1 MSDGPIRERTF
12 SVEDIFDE
20 DGDDLDNYK
29 TSPFRRSTRKSMF
42 LDSSWGLWEE
52 KLEEMD
58 ISVSQFGVCI

>member
-12 SVEDIFDE
+12 SVEDIFDD

-29 TSPFRRSTRKSMF
+29 ASPFRRSTRKSMF
-42 LDSSWGLWEE
+42 LDNSWGLWEE

-58 ISVSQFGVCI
+58 ISVSRF